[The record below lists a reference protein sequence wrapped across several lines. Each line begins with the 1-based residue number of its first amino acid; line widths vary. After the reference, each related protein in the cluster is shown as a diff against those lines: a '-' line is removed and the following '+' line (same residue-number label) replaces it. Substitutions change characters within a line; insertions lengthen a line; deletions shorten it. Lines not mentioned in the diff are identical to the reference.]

1 MVVLNDKDVRQ
12 KTGVILEQKSNL
24 MGEET
29 GMDKKW
35 TLHVE
40 NFAKI
45 KSADVTIAPLMCF
58 VGDNNSGKS
67 YLMSILWGIL
77 TLGKDIFPKK
87 HSEAKAYKQCE
98 SWLKEHLNTETAL
111 TDDAIDLYI
120 TWFNELLSTQKKA
133 LVKKIFNY
141 EVEIEKLKITHY
153 ERNHPIKMVWDASAS
168 RYSVTGGYI
177 KVPEVEAANREE
189 LLRMNAYICWNLL
202 MEGIAAPWYTPI
214 VKGRRNGEPIYL
226 PASRTGFMLTYAQ
239 LIENSLQ
246 ISFSPELQDN
256 TSTLT
261 LPYVDFLQLI
271 TKFEINK
278 KDSKKYAKIIEYI
291 EKQMTK
297 GNLSVKKDMMP
308 VIKYQPEGSEKELPL
323 YVASSIVSEISPLL
337 LVLKSGI
344 NFNAMIIEEPEAHLH
359 PELQQKMARLLI
371 NMMNLGIPVWITT
384 HSDTILQ
391 HINNMM
397 KLKNHVRSSELQK
410 EYGYR
415 KEDLLSREDVQMY
428 QFVPDNNGKTHLEA
442 LEATKYGFVVPTFNN
457 ALEKIVEEVYAFQED

>member
-1 MVVLNDKDVRQ
+1 
-12 KTGVILEQKSNL
+12 
-24 MGEET
+24 MGKYIRAICTRRET
-29 GMDKKW
+29 GMNKKW

-87 HSEAKAYKQCE
+87 PSEARVYKQCE
-98 SWLKEHLNTETAL
+98 DWLKVHINTEIEL
-111 TDDAIDLYI
+111 SENDMELYI
-120 TWFNELLSTQKKA
+120 NWFNELLNTQKKS
-133 LVKKIFNY
+133 LVRKIFNY
-141 EVEIEKLKITHY
+141 DVEVEKLKITNY
-153 ERNHPIKMVWDASAS
+153 ERTKPIKIVWEKSGS
-168 RYSVTGGYI
+168 RYSVTNNYI
-177 KVPEVEAANREE
+177 KFPEVDLPNRDE

-202 MEGIAAPWYTPI
+202 MEGIAAPLYTPI
-214 VKGRRNGEPIYL
+214 VKGRRIGEPIYL
-226 PASRTGFMLTYAQ
+226 PASRTGFMLTYSQ

-246 ISFSPELQDN
+246 ISFSAELHEN

-278 KDSKKYAKIIEYI
+278 KDSKKYSGIIEYI
-291 EKQMTK
+291 EKNMTK
-297 GNLSVKKDMMP
+297 GNLSVKKDMLP
-308 VIKYQPEGSEKELPL
+308 VIQYQPEGSDKEIPL

-344 NFNAMIIEEPEAHLH
+344 NFKAMIIEEPEAHLH
-359 PELQQKMARLLI
+359 PELQQKMARLII

-397 KLKNHVRSSELQK
+397 KLKNHVRSNELQQ
-410 EYGYR
+410 EYGYK
-415 KEDLLSREDVQMY
+415 KEDLLSREDIQMY
-428 QFVPDNNGKTHLEA
+428 QFVTENSGKTRLIP
-442 LEATKYGFVVPTFNN
+442 LKATKYGFVVPTFNN